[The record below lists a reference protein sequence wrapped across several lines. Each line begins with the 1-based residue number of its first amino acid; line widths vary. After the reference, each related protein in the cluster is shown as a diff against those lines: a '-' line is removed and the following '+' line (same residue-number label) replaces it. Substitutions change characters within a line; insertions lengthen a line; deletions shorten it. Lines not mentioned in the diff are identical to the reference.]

1 MFCEF
6 SVGAFDD
13 AGLFTQRFSANA
25 LLAGLTDAAFEYRDW
40 LGADHALF
48 FLFAH
53 KYYFTLSTRIAK
65 PSAGIIHTPNKS
77 QDTL

>member
-6 SVGAFDD
+6 SFGAFGD
-13 AGLFTQRFSANA
+13 AGLFTQRFPANA
-25 LLAGLTDAAFEYRDW
+25 LLAGLADTAFEYRDW

-53 KYYFTLSTRIAK
+53 KYLFYSNYADCQALSRDYSYSK
-65 PSAGIIHTPNKS
+65 
-77 QDTL
+77 